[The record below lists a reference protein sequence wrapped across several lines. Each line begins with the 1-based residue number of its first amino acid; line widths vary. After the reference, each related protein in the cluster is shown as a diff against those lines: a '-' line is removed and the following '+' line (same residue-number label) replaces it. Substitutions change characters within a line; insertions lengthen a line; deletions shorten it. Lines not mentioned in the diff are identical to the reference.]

1 MNYGTGM
8 SGAYGSELAVGL
20 VRNFGYSPS
29 LRLMRREWFDL
40 ISWENM
46 IYSDLKA
53 GHPVYY
59 DGVNGSNTGA
69 HAFCGRRIFVGR
81 FLSSELGLGRNE
93 QRIFH
98 PDGA

>member
-1 MNYGTGM
+1 MNAVGVCAKMNYGTGM

-69 HAFCGRRIFVGR
+69 HAFVVDGY
-81 FLSSELGLGRNE
+81 SSDGF
-93 QRIFH
+93 FH
-98 PDGA
+98 LDRKSVV

>member
-1 MNYGTGM
+1 
-8 SGAYGSELAVGL
+8 
-20 VRNFGYSPS
+20 
-29 LRLMRREWFDL
+29 MRREWFDL

-69 HAFCGRRIFVGR
+69 HAFVVDGYSSDGFFHLNWGWGGMSNGYFRSNLSRRIR
-81 FLSSELGLGRNE
+81 RSEGE
-93 QRIFH
+93 
-98 PDGA
+98 